1 MRKDLNQTTAKMLE
15 VLQILCCGVYAR
27 SARDATRMLWC

>member
-1 MRKDLNQTTAKMLE
+1 MIKDLNQTVAKMLE

-27 SARDATRMLWC
+27 SARGGGVS